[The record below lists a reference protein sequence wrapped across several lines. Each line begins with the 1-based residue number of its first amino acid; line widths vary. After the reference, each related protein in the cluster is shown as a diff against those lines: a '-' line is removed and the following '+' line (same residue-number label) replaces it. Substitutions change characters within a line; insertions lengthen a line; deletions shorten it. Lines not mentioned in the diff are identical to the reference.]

1 MDALEEVKV
10 GFLGLGWPGEQHAK
24 AVATLPGASVY
35 AACDL
40 SAERRETF
48 APQFSPAKVYARYDD
63 MLADPEVDAV
73 VISLPNFL
81 HGSAT
86 MSALQAGKHVLCE
99 KPPTM
104 NVTEIEAIRA
114 EAKARRL
121 IYAFSRQ
128 SRFNNRMLAA
138 RRIVEEGY
146 LGHVYFARAER
157 VRSRGIPVG
166 VGGWFT
172 EKSKAGGGAMIDIGV
187 HAIDAAWYLAGCPE
201 PLSVSAQVSANFHG
215 QVPADVTFDV
225 EDSGFAM
232 LRFAG
237 GLVMHL
243 EVTWAGNMTD
253 AVPKSTWAGHE
264 LENTTLY
271 GDKATLSLN
280 PTVLYTMQEK
290 DRKATAIQTGPETNG
305 FDNQMSDF
313 LGSVRSGQPPVNNV
327 DQAVSLMKMLMAV
340 YESSATGKEV
350 RLDGQE

>member
-1 MDALEEVKV
+1 MDTVEEVKL
-10 GFLGLGWPGEQHAK
+10 GFLGLGWPGEQHAR
-24 AVATLPGASVY
+24 AAASVPGGSVY

-40 SAERRETF
+40 SAERREKF
-48 APQFSPAKVYARYDD
+48 VAQFSPPKAYAQYDE
-63 MLADPEVDAV
+63 MLADPDVQAV

-81 HGSAT
+81 HASTA
-86 MSALQAGKHVLCE
+86 MSALRAGKHVLCE

-104 NVTEIEAIRA
+104 NVPEIEAIRD

-128 SRFNNRMLAA
+128 SRFNNKMLAA
-138 RRIVEEGY
+138 KRIVEEGY
-146 LGHVYFARAER
+146 LGNVYFAKAER

-187 HAIDAAWYLAGCPE
+187 HALDAAWYLAGCPE
-201 PLSVSAQVSANFHG
+201 PVSVSAQVSANFRG
-215 QVPADVTFDV
+215 QVPEGVTFDV

-237 GLVMHL
+237 GMVMHL

-253 AVPKSTWAGHE
+253 AVPKSPWAGHE

-290 DRKATAIQTGPETNG
+290 ERKATAIQTGPETSG

-313 LGSVRSGQPPVNNV
+313 LNSVRTGQPPVNNV

-340 YESSATGKEV
+340 YESSTSGTEA
-350 RLDGQE
+350 RLI

>member
-1 MDALEEVKV
+1 MDMLEAVRL

-24 AVATLPGASVY
+24 AAVAVPGGSVY

-40 SAERRETF
+40 GAERRASF
-48 APQFSPAKVYARYDD
+48 ATQFSPTKVYSRYEE
-63 MLADPEVDAV
+63 MLADPQVEAV
-73 VISLPNFL
+73 VVSLPNFL
-81 HGSAT
+81 HASAT

-104 NVTEIEAIRA
+104 NVAEMEAIRSA
-114 EAKARRL
+114 ATARGL

-128 SRFNNRMLAA
+128 SRFNNKMLAA
-138 RRIVEEGY
+138 KRLVEEGL
-146 LGHVYFARAER
+146 LGKVYFAKAER

-201 PLSVSAQVSANFHG
+201 PLSVSAQVSANFRG
-215 QVPADVTFDV
+215 QVPSGVTFDV

-237 GLVMHL
+237 GLVVHL

-271 GDKATLSLN
+271 GDQATLSLN

-290 DRKATAIQTGPETNG
+290 ERKVTAVQTGPETNG
-305 FDNQMSDF
+305 FDNQMADF
-313 LGSVRSGQPPVNNV
+313 LRAVRTGGKPVNNA
-327 DQAVSLMKMLMAV
+327 DQAVSLMKMLMAI
-340 YESSATGKEV
+340 YESSDTGAEV
-350 RLDGQE
+350 RLAE